1 MRKFV
6 ATVDK
11 VAPIDAV
18 GPARQLELIA
28 AALEMTQRLAH
39 APADLARGFVQ
50 SSVLVDVDVDVD
62 VDIASQQERSEQ
74 VDREERP

>member
-1 MRKFV
+1 
-6 ATVDK
+6 
-11 VAPIDAV
+11 
-18 GPARQLELIA
+18 
-28 AALEMTQRLAH
+28 
-39 APADLARGFVQ
+39 VQ